1 MNERGQGYIADML
14 IFAMMMTIACSLL
27 AKAGPSDPL
36 ATSRRY
42 ASSLAQSTLLAFQH
56 STANG
61 IGGFTY
67 ELEALGYGLNV
78 SSIKGSTVREL
89 NHKTLIQLLVED
101 ALCNLRLEVV
111 GYTPSKFKPA
121 KGMDEKV
128 HELMKNVLDRLI
140 GERFGYRLVVRAKP
154 IDLSPSVKLY
164 FESEIADL
172 DGGELEQLCSEGVE
186 MSLPISQEELIGRV
200 AGVDISEFELEPE
213 VTVEITLE
221 LWSK

>member
-1 MNERGQGYIADML
+1 M
-14 IFAMMMTIACSLL
+14 
-27 AKAGPSDPL
+27 
-36 ATSRRY
+36 
-42 ASSLAQSTLLAFQH
+42 
-56 STANG
+56 
-61 IGGFTY
+61 
-67 ELEALGYGLNV
+67 
-78 SSIKGSTVREL
+78 
-89 NHKTLIQLLVED
+89 QLLVED

-111 GYTPSKFKPA
+111 GYAPSKFKPA

-140 GERFGYRLVVRAKP
+140 GKRFGYRLVVRAKP

-186 MSLPISQEELIGRV
+186 MSLPISPKELIGRV

-213 VTVEITLE
+213 VAVEITLE